1 MTYDT
6 TTPEG
11 QEQRI
16 KEIVGEHKN
25 KSKQVMDY
33 HWRIANSWT
42 GEGDYTEKDHGTHW
56 SD

>member
-6 TTPEG
+6 TTLEG

-16 KEIVGEHKN
+16 KEIVGEHKD